1 MSEES
6 DWEFVEDSKNDSEV
20 VLVEMEMPPGG
31 ITSSPNVPEIVFSK
45 PSGDMSCASSSS
57 FSLVEKIGAVGIN
70 DSASISSF
78 ASSYAMS
85 SASAN
90 QSIGTLISS
99 FEVVSLSSGE
109 VVLHCKRCRY
119 VTTIFEKRFSSIL
132 SVSQHFFLLHS
143 ISLAIL
149 FTKSLKIFNSES
161 VDTKGIIISTKA
173 AFTFCFFNSTVASN
187 IALHCIS

>member
-6 DWEFVEDSKNDSEV
+6 DWEFVDDCKDDSEG
-20 VLVEMEMPPGG
+20 VLVEMEMPLGG
-31 ITSSPNVPEIVFSK
+31 ITSSPDVPEIVFSK
-45 PSGDMSCASSSS
+45 PSGDVSCASSS

-78 ASSYAMS
+78 ASSYAMG

-90 QSIGTLISS
+90 QSIGSLISS

-132 SVSQHFFLLHS
+132 SISQLFFLNFQDP
-143 ISLAIL
+143 AP
-149 FTKSLKIFNSES
+149 T
-161 VDTKGIIISTKA
+161 
-173 AFTFCFFNSTVASN
+173 
-187 IALHCIS
+187 